1 MVFWGC
7 ILLATILLCRFVPG
21 PKCMTFCAYKK
32 VKYKNAVNE
41 LEKYAMWNNSI
52 CIGANFK
59 DTKTKKLIQLY
70 QDSSPFGCSELT
82 IGTWVKTTREALKET
97 IAERLL
103 LDH

>member
-1 MVFWGC
+1 
-7 ILLATILLCRFVPG
+7 
-21 PKCMTFCAYKK
+21 MTYCALKK
-32 VKYKNAVNE
+32 RQYHNAVNE
-41 LEKYAMWNNSI
+41 LEAFAMWNNDI

-70 QDSSPFGCSELT
+70 KDSTPFGCSELV